1 MNSICVYCGSKFGDR
16 LDYRRAAEKLGR
28 VLAESGFHLVYG
40 GGGVGLMGVVANT
53 ALDTGGQVTGIITQ
67 GLVDIEAQNPRVDDM
82 RVVSTMH
89 ERKQVM
95 ADLADAFIVLPGGFG
110 TFEEMFE
117 ILTWAQLDIHR
128 KPVGLLNISGYYNY
142 LLNFMQYSVAEGFV
156 KEPHFTM
163 LQVDSDPASLL
174 GLLGQYRH
182 PAISKL

>member
-1 MNSICVYCGSKFGDR
+1 MKKICVYCGSFFGDR
-16 LDYRRAAEKLGR
+16 LDYRQAAERLGV
-28 VLAESGFHLVYG
+28 VLAKSGFHLVYG

-53 ALDTGGQVTGIITQ
+53 ALDCGGRVTGIITQ
-67 GLVDIEAQNPRVDDM
+67 GLVDIEASNPRVGDL
-82 RVVSTMH
+82 RVVTTMH

-128 KPVGLLNISGYYNY
+128 KPVGLLNISGYYDH
-142 LLNFMQYSVAEGFV
+142 LLNFMQYSVSEGFV

-163 LQVDSDPASLL
+163 LQVDADPASLL
-174 GLLGQYRH
+174 DQLSQYRY
-182 PAISKL
+182 PVISKL

>member
-1 MNSICVYCGSKFGDR
+1 MNNICVYCGSNFGDR
-16 LDYRRAAEKLGR
+16 PDYRRAAEKLGR
-28 VLAESGFHLVYG
+28 VLAESGLHLVYG

-142 LLNFMQYSVAEGFV
+142 LLNFMQYTVAEGFV

-163 LQVDSDPASLL
+163 LQVDADPASLL
-174 GLLGQYRH
+174 GLLENYRH
-182 PAISKL
+182 PVISKL